1 MSIDSDKNY
10 EIENIINRLEIITR
24 DFINKLIELTEDFD
38 NYDRVCEAFKNQ
50 VIRMIDESKYQI
62 RRLYSDICGYEDELG
77 DNVKVYERKII
88 MYLFRLIY
96 SNNCRTMYC
105 AFYDLK
111 KRIDVLIDN
120 YIELTLPK
128 YNNIYGN
135 EKLHNFLLEIKY
147 NL

>member
-10 EIENIINRLEIITR
+10 EIENIINRLEIITK

-38 NYDRVCEAFKNQ
+38 NYDRVCESFKNR
-50 VIRMIDESKYQI
+50 VIHMMDESKYQI

-88 MYLFRLIY
+88 MYLCRLIY
-96 SNNCRTMYC
+96 SSNCRTMYY
-105 AFYDLK
+105 AFNDLK

-135 EKLHNFLLEIKY
+135 EKLHNFLLEVKY